1 MPNHAQ
7 QTSCQGAS
15 VPTFWP
21 SWLPWD
27 CFVYRSALLSHR
39 GIPTLQYGSHQLF
52 SYSGWYFAP
61 AWQKHSIVNQNFSAG
76 LRPNLKVEGQACGS
90 GTKLKNCC

>member
-1 MPNHAQ
+1 MLNKHHAKVQ
-7 QTSCQGAS
+7 
-15 VPTFWP
+15 VYP
-21 SWLPWD
+21 LPWD

-61 AWQKHSIVNQNFSAG
+61 AWQKHSIFNQDFSAG
-76 LRPNLKVEGQACGS
+76 LRPNLNVEGQA
-90 GTKLKNCC
+90 